1 MSVTL
6 TGTPS
11 LFRRMNRYGSSQK
24 AANVAKAVGEHVR
37 RVLRDRV
44 ISGQVV
50 NVRSSELIGSWD
62 VIDFELPFPGAT
74 LFSDVFYA
82 RIVNYRRRAGGGP
95 PRLYL
100 QHAIR
105 LARPGIHDVAAKAWR
120 LQLAG

>member
-1 MSVTL
+1 MSL
-6 TGTPS
+6 RLRGTTS
-11 LFRRMNRYGSSQK
+11 LFRRLDRYGSSEK
-24 AANVAKAVGEHVR
+24 AAKIAKAVGTHVKQ
-37 RVLRDRV
+37 VLRDRV

-50 NVRSSELIGSWD
+50 NIRSSELIGSWD
-62 VIDFELPFPGAT
+62 VIDYELPFPGAT

-82 RIVNYRRRAGGGP
+82 RIVNYRHRSGGGP

-105 LARPGIHDVAAKAWR
+105 LARPNVHDVAVKAWR